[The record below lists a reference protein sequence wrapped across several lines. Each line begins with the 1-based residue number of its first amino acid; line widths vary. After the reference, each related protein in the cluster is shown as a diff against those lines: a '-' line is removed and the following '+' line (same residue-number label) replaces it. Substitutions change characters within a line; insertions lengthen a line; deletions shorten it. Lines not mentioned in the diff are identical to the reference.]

1 MFLGNPSEEIV
12 SYKVPGLLRGRE
24 PVLSCLENRARMKKK
39 KKCRGMYQP
48 LFANSLTLVL
58 GALGSCGLYSN

>member
-39 KKCRGMYQP
+39 KNVEECTSHYLQ
-48 LFANSLTLVL
+48 TH
-58 GALGSCGLYSN
+58 

>member
-39 KKCRGMYQP
+39 KKM
-48 LFANSLTLVL
+48 
-58 GALGSCGLYSN
+58 

>member
-12 SYKVPGLLRGRE
+12 SCKVPGLLRGRE
-24 PVLSCLENRARMKKK
+24 PVLACLENKARMKKK
-39 KKCRGMYQP
+39 KSRGMYKP

-58 GALGSCGLYSN
+58 GALGSCGLCSN